1 MGPRGVVLL
10 STLVVDELEA
20 VRGTFRLGPVG
31 FRVPE
36 GSATVLLGPS
46 GAGKTTLLRAIA
58 GFLPLAGGRVRV
70 NGTPVE
76 ALPPERRGF
85 GFVPPNLGLF
95 PQRRV
100 RWNVRYPLALR
111 GAPDAE
117 AKTDAW
123 LDRFG
128 LAPLA
133 RRYPHDLSSG
143 ERQRVAMAR
152 ALAAEPRA
160 LLWDEPLA
168 ALDVES
174 RDTLVRLLRDLLE
187 TERIPLLLVTHDPS
201 TAFALASRLVVLDRG
216 RVRIDRTPEELARG
230 PLDRFLARFLGYENM
245 FSREE
250 LSAARGSSVAERL
263 AGWAGTGGLAVP
275 PEALTVRPG
284 GGGPHEAEVVA
295 LRYTV
300 AGWVVALRQG
310 LLTVHAIAP
319 AGGGPGVRV
328 GERVSLDIDPGN
340 VKPLEEL
347 PRAEGS

>member
-1 MGPRGVVLL
+1 MSG
-10 STLVVDELEA
+10 LVVEALEA
-20 VRGTFRLGPVG
+20 ERAGFHLGPVR
-31 FRVPE
+31 FAVPD

-58 GFLPLAGGRVRV
+58 GFLPLVSGRVRID
-70 NGTPVE
+70 GE
-76 ALPPERRGF
+76 AVDARPPEERGF

-95 PQRRV
+95 PGRRV
-100 RWNVRYPLALR
+100 RWNVRYPLWIR
-111 GAPDAE
+111 GAREAE

-123 LDRFG
+123 LARFD
-128 LAPLA
+128 LVRLA
-133 RRYPHDLSSG
+133 RRYPHELSSG

-216 RVRIDRTPEELARG
+216 RVRADRTPEELARG

-245 FSREE
+245 FSVEE
-250 LSAARGSSVAERL
+250 LSAARDSSLAPRL
-263 AGWAGTGGLAVP
+263 AGWAGAGGLAVP
-275 PEALTVRPG
+275 PEALTVTSG
-284 GGGPHEAEVVA
+284 GTGPSAAEVVA
-295 LRYTV
+295 LRWTA

-310 LLTVHAIAP
+310 SLTLHGLAP
-319 AGGGPGVRV
+319 ARAPPGMRV
-328 GERVSLDIDPGN
+328 GERVSVDIDRER
-340 VKPLEEL
+340 VKPLEPL
-347 PRAEGS
+347 PAEGPP

>member
-1 MGPRGVVLL
+1 MGPGGVVLL
-10 STLVVDELEA
+10 SVLDVDGLEA
-20 VRGTFRLGPVG
+20 VRGTFRLGPVR
-31 FRVPE
+31 FRVPD

-58 GFLPLAGGRVRV
+58 GFLPLVGGRVRV
-70 NGTPVE
+70 DGTSVE
-76 ALPPERRGF
+76 ALPVERRGF

-111 GAPDAE
+111 GAPEAE
-117 AKTDAW
+117 AKTDTW
-123 LDRFG
+123 MDRFG

-133 RRYPHDLSSG
+133 RRYPHELSSG

-216 RVRIDRTPEELARG
+216 RVRADRTPEELARG

-250 LSAARGSSVAERL
+250 LSAARGSSVADRL
-263 AGWAGTGGLAVP
+263 AAWAGTGGLAVP
-275 PEALTVRPG
+275 PEALTFRSG

-295 LRYTV
+295 LRWT
-300 AGWVVALRQG
+300 ASGWVVALRQG
-310 LLTVHAIAP
+310 PLTVHAIAP
-319 AGGGPGVRV
+319 AGAAPGVKV
-328 GERVSLDIDPGN
+328 GERVALDVDRGN

-347 PRAEGS
+347 AGAEGP